1 MPNPYK
7 IPRCE
12 FMALTFPD
20 LDFLTSPEGTALL
33 AELAAQDL
41 TEKHTLTLLTQLRRR
56 YTSEQA
62 GSALMMARL
71 RQKAVPKFGP
81 QAGQMLFTANALE
94 QASDPLIRR
103 YRAAQARGSSALDVC
118 CGIGTDS
125 FALAEAGK
133 EVIGF
138 EIDTVRLAI
147 ARYNADILRLP
158 VRFEE
163 RDVTQGLPYSA
174 DTLFYDPARRDDTGR
189 RLFGVETYEP
199 PLSLVRE
206 WTASLKA
213 IKLAPGVDRLELH
226 EYGGGLEFLS
236 VEGELKEAV
245 LWLGAG
251 WGGTRATLF
260 AGGEVHH
267 WQRQDTEPNVQTA
280 PPRAYLCEPDPSILR
295 AGLVQDLAASLD
307 GTMLDSTIAYFCTDT
322 LPQSPWV
329 RAWRVREWMPFN
341 LKKLRASLREQ
352 NIGRVTVKKRGFP
365 MSPEELQAAL
375 KLKGK
380 EACTL
385 VCTRFEGNPIV
396 MICDEMPVNAKKFYN
411 ENE

>member
-1 MPNPYK
+1 
-7 IPRCE
+7 
-12 FMALTFPD
+12 MALTLSD
-20 LDFLTSPEGTALL
+20 LDFLTSPEGVALL
-33 AELAAQDL
+33 SELTAQDL
-41 TEKHTLTLLTQLRRR
+41 ADKNTLTLLTQLRRR

-81 QAGQMLFTANALE
+81 QAGQMLFTADALE

-103 YRAAQARGSSALDVC
+103 YRAAQAVGSTALDVC

-125 FALAEAGK
+125 FALAETGK

-138 EIDTVRLAI
+138 EIDSVRLVI
-147 ARYNADILRLP
+147 ARYNAAAQGLSIT
-158 VRFEE
+158 FEE
-163 RDVTQGLPYSA
+163 RDVAQGLPYSA
-174 DTLFYDPARRDDTGR
+174 DTLFYDPARRDESGR

-199 PLSLVRE
+199 PLSLVRD
-206 WTASLKA
+206 WKASLKA
-213 IKLAPGVDRLELH
+213 VKLAPGVDRLELH
-226 EYGGGLEFLS
+226 EYGGGVEFLS

-260 AGGEVHH
+260 ADGQIYH
-267 WQRQDTEPNVQTA
+267 WQRQGNEPNVA
-280 PPRAYLCEPDPSILR
+280 IAAPRAYVCEPDPSILR
-295 AGLVQDLAASLD
+295 AGLVQDVAEAID
-307 GTMLDSTIAYFCTDT
+307 GTMLDPTIAYICADT

-329 RAWRVREWMPFN
+329 RTWRVRDWMPFH
-341 LKKLRASLREQ
+341 LKNLRAALREQ

-380 EACTL
+380 AACAL

-396 MICDEMPVNAKKFYN
+396 MICDEMPVKS
-411 ENE
+411 